1 MFRINH
7 SFVFNTAVV
16 AVLALGLA
24 GGVSRSADAQSRN
37 LGFRGHHTS
46 FIGGFGSH
54 HFSHGTSFFG
64 SFGFRPSYNS
74 FLSFS
79 FGNCYPYYDYYPY
92 YSRFSDPFYYS
103 PSYYPAYRTV
113 YVDDRPIY
121 VERDG
126 YDRRTPGAV
135 RGDDDYYLYRRP
147 SPLKRDPSL
156 SDALSDIEAA
166 FTKDDPVLL
175 ERHVDAAATISVR
188 GREKSA
194 KSLKG
199 SEYLEMTRGAI
210 AEMKTITYKL
220 DSVDLVREGEARVY
234 GIHTLKTDKGDEKR
248 FEVSFL
254 LKKIDDKWMIVE
266 AGAGAAR

>member
-1 MFRINH
+1 MFRINRN
-7 SFVFNTAVV
+7 FVFNTAVV

-24 GGVSRSADAQSRN
+24 GGVSGRASAQFFSLGSRN
-37 LGFRGHHTS
+37 HHSGFS
-46 FIGGFGSH
+46 GGFGSH

-64 SFGFRPSYNS
+64 SFGFRPSHNS

-79 FGNCYPYYDYYPY
+79 FGNCYPYYSYYPY
-92 YSRFSDPFYYS
+92 YSNFYDPFYCS
-103 PSYYPAYRTV
+103 PAYYPVYRTV
-113 YVDDRPIY
+113 YVDDRPSY
-121 VERDG
+121 VERDR
-126 YDRRTPGAV
+126 YDRSTPGAV

-156 SDALSDIEAA
+156 SDAVSDIEAA
-166 FTKDDPVLL
+166 FAKDDSALL

-199 SEYLEMTRGAI
+199 SEYLEITRGALK
-210 AEMKTITYKL
+210 EMKTVSYKL

-254 LKKIDDKWMIVE
+254 LKKIDEKWMIVE
-266 AGAGAAR
+266 AGASAAR